1 MTCSRLSLW
10 SVAPPA
16 EKAPVYGLE
25 RLQRVRSGDSGSRV
39 GNKLAGAA
47 FCARVAD
54 ASQETSAN
62 QWRPPR
68 SLGPALARH
77 RLVVLSVALRTGA
90 KEAG

>member
-54 ASQETSAN
+54 ASQEASAN
-62 QWRPPR
+62 GVASSSRWLPDVPLTALLRFV
-68 SLGPALARH
+68 SSADPA
-77 RLVVLSVALRTGA
+77 
-90 KEAG
+90 